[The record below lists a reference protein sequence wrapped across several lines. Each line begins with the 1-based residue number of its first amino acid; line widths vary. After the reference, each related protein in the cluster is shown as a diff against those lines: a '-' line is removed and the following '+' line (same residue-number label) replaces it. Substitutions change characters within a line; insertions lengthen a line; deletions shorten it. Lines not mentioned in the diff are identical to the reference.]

1 MLTITQIKAARSLL
15 SWDQK
20 ELATAAHISRPALS
34 NLERG
39 AVSPR
44 QKTLDAIQKAL
55 ENAGIEFID
64 GPGVRFRQEILRI
77 DILEGKEA
85 IKQLFE
91 DIYATLRQEGGELLV
106 GGINERLFMKARIS
120 AEPLVTYL
128 RKINRRGGIRSK
140 ILVAEGDTA
149 FVGKPE
155 TSIYRW
161 VDKATF
167 GLVPFYIY
175 RDKYAVLLWGPPLR
189 VVISHNASLAETY
202 RRQFDANWKRAKL
215 PPEQAINLQKK
226 TGGLISRCLKRFGLL
241 GVYWREDSAR
251 VRFDLPKRIRA
262 LCIRIAPRSDMM
274 DSGWNWNP
282 MY

>member
-1 MLTITQIKAARSLL
+1 MNVYMIYIFRDEMITMITITQIKAARSLL

-20 ELATAAHISRPALS
+20 KLSQAAQISLPALS

-64 GPGVRFRQEILRI
+64 GPGVRFQQEILRVNMF
-77 DILEGKEA
+77 EGKEA
-85 IKQLFE
+85 IKLLFE
-91 DIYATLRQEGGELLV
+91 DIYMSLRQEGGDLLV
-106 GGINERLFMKARIS
+106 GGVNERLFMKAKIS
-120 AEPLVTYL
+120 AEPLLSYL

-140 ILVAEGDTA
+140 LLVAEGDTA
-149 FVGKPE
+149 FIGKPE

-161 VDKATF
+161 VDKETF

-189 VVISHNASLAETY
+189 VVITQNPSLAETY
-202 RRQFDANWKRAKL
+202 RRQFDANWKRAKT
-215 PPEQAINLQKK
+215 PPEKIKY
-226 TGGLISRCLKRFGLL
+226 
-241 GVYWREDSAR
+241 YW
-251 VRFDLPKRIRA
+251 PT
-262 LCIRIAPRSDMM
+262 AP
-274 DSGWNWNP
+274 
-282 MY
+282 